1 MEATPTDKLK
11 QVQIGD
17 LTTTQLQST
26 SKLTYIPQDSMLE
39 DAHVRIHKA
48 AEAISTFG
56 AGGVLPDSGAIS
68 VTVFDDTAGG
78 TSIQPAEGEVWRVE
92 LALMAAMNGAVG
104 ANTITVSVTDGTSS
118 VVVVAKAVAGSATEN
133 LIDIVQAGLLPLEIT
148 NSRYLKVISSESDP
162 SMLLLNY
169 TMVAR

>member
-39 DAHVRIHKA
+39 DAVRIHKA

-56 AGGVLPDSGAIS
+56 AGGVLPDSGAIL
-68 VTVFDDTAGG
+68 VQVFDDTAGG
-78 TSIQPAEGEVWRVE
+78 TSIQPGC
-92 LALMAAMNGAVG
+92 
-104 ANTITVSVTDGTSS
+104 
-118 VVVVAKAVAGSATEN
+118 
-133 LIDIVQAGLLPLEIT
+133 IVKDLNQYRARIGQDSP
-148 NSRYLKVISSESDP
+148 RSESAYCFSRFVD
-162 SMLLLNY
+162 SYSILKH
-169 TMVAR
+169 

>member
-39 DAHVRIHKA
+39 DAVRIHKA

-56 AGGVLPDSGAIS
+56 AGGVLPDSGAIL
-68 VTVFDDTAGG
+68 VQVFDDTAGG
-78 TSIQPAEGEVWRVE
+78 TSIQPGEGEVWRVE
-92 LALMAAMNGAVG
+92 LGLLTAINGAVG
-104 ANTITVSVTDGTSS
+104 SNTMTVYASDGTTDVSLG
-118 VVVVAKAVAGSATEN
+118 AKAIAGGATEA
-133 LIDIVQAGLLPLEIT
+133 IFDFAVFGLQPFEIT
-148 NSRYLKVISSESDP
+148 NTRYLKVISSESDP
-162 SMLLLNY
+162 SMLQVNY

>member
-26 SKLTYIPQDSMLE
+26 SKLTYIPQDSMLD
-39 DAHVRIHKA
+39 DAVRIHKA

-92 LALMAAMNGAVG
+92 LALMAAVNGAVG

-118 VVVVAKAVAGSATEN
+118 VEVVAKAVAGSATEN